1 MILSIVIPALNEED
15 SIASI
20 IERSLAAIPSIT
32 EKTDVTEVEI
42 TVVSDGST
50 DNTVKIA
57 QRYLPSINLIIFE
70 KNKGYG
76 AAIKQ
81 GWLESKGELLAFLD
95 ADGTC
100 DPLFFENLCNLL
112 KSENADV
119 VLGCRLNKESKMPL
133 IRRVGNF
140 MFATLLTFL
149 SSFKVKDT
157 ASGMRVVRRSSL
169 SKLYP
174 LPDGLH
180 FTPAMSAKALM
191 NDNVTIA
198 EIDMPYNERDGES
211 KLHVFK
217 DGIRFL
223 RVIFTAAFLYRP
235 QVIFNSVALLLFV
248 FSALLMLQP
257 VSFYMSHH
265 KVAEWMIYRFIVSET
280 FALTGMV
287 LLSSSFVLH
296 NTVWL
301 SLSNNIEKEKISGI
315 VVSFFKSKISTVLAL
330 GFLIVG
336 LILIWN
342 SLNTRLTT
350 GHTHEHW
357 SRYIAFS
364 FLTISGFII
373 LITKWVNCFFTLLK
387 DKVKYIQENH

>member
-1 MILSIVIPALNEED
+1 
-15 SIASI
+15 
-20 IERSLAAIPSIT
+20 
-32 EKTDVTEVEI
+32 
-42 TVVSDGST
+42 
-50 DNTVKIA
+50 VKIA